1 MATRRP
7 KALSLTEVRK
17 RVSRLRGWTLSRRAL
32 RRRFRFETFPEALR
46 FVARVGAMA
55 EKADHHPDIDIR
67 YRVVRLA
74 LRTHDV
80 SGISLKDFSLAA
92 AIERDSLARKSV

>member
-1 MATRRP
+1 MATRKP
-7 KALSLTEVRK
+7 KALSLSEVRK
-17 RVSRLRGWTLSRRAL
+17 RLLRLRGWTLSRRAL
-32 RRRFRFETFPEALR
+32 RRRFRFETFPEALH
-46 FVARVGAMA
+46 FVARIGALA

-92 AIERDSLARKSV
+92 AIEKESRAKKSV